1 MKERHKIQLALKF
14 FKGKLTEYQS
24 GEAKGAFQY
33 IYTLYCQRH
42 MYIFSFGEGPWA
54 CTIQSILFSVNMQIM
69 KHMHTPDDV
78 DEDVYIRHMALS
90 VSVKVYFKDCNVQ
103 LPHSFNRESLQDYQI
118 LIKVHHTKFSGS
130 G

>member
-1 MKERHKIQLALKF
+1 MLF
-14 FKGKLTEYQS
+14 S
-24 GEAKGAFQY
+24 
-33 IYTLYCQRH
+33 IYTHCIVKGTCICFPSVKVLGHAPYKASC
-42 MYIFSFGEGPWA
+42 F
-54 CTIQSILFSVNMQIM
+54 QSTRDLAVQIM

-78 DEDVYIRHMALS
+78 DEDIYIRHLALF